1 MTGQSDVETD
11 MDTTTTTL
19 FILLS
24 QTEKHDF
31 NPLGFYVVKTDGT
44 LTTDLQNQ
52 TKKQHK

>member
-1 MTGQSDVETD
+1 VTGQSDVEMD

-31 NPLGFYVVKTDGT
+31 NPLGFYVVKTEGI
-44 LTTDLQNQ
+44 LNRLAKLN
-52 TKKQHK
+52 KELE